1 MAVILHLARGFSRAY
16 RRLRRETGAGRSE
29 AEEKEEVDAGALD
42 APERVACAERLC
54 VGERRANPQQAGDVV
69 LDRRLVVRLEAEL
82 AREAGDEARRDL
94 LANRD
99 AGCDARPRIG
109 GRLDLEDVETE
120 LALNCRDEGIGEES
134 GGEDAGPDQQI
145 LLLFGG
151 ELVRLSAEHD
161 EREDVRLIERRI

>member
-69 LDRRLVVRLEAEL
+69 LDRRLVVRFEAEL

-94 LANRD
+94 LADRD

-109 GRLDLEDVETE
+109 GPPA
-120 LALNCRDEGIGEES
+120 LAGGGARVALHPPAEGVWGEACPEGS
-134 GGEDAGPDQQI
+134 P
-145 LLLFGG
+145 
-151 ELVRLSAEHD
+151 
-161 EREDVRLIERRI
+161 